1 MSQYADVCAMTPTEW
16 QKHKEVAVLAF
27 SLNDMKIQQ
36 THLK

>member
-16 QKHKEVAVLAF
+16 QKHKEVALAF